1 MRSTGIAGTP
11 IYLLFGIYKSVCA
24 ILALINDTNSIGL
37 IVFINEKFVLEQVH
51 LQVTHNQNAFP
62 VYAKYSSEYHEARD
76 KFAAEHPDL
85 IGQVDSILS
94 LDALRQDEISR
105 EIYWQGARDCL
116 TMIKHFNQNSSVS
129 AQSAAFSPSYR
140 FTTSD
145 RTLEQFLYA
154 HHIRFIKQQKIN
166 GKTHW
171 TYPWSPE
178 VVRLLDE
185 YNNLVP
191 YKGGSVSNESTD

>member
-1 MRSTGIAGTP
+1 MTE
-11 IYLLFGIYKSVCA
+11 
-24 ILALINDTNSIGL
+24 D
-37 IVFINEKFVLEQVH
+37 FITDLMSLMKDCLYSRIEQVH

-62 VYAKYSSEYHEARD
+62 AYAKYSSEYHETRD

-116 TMIKHFNQNSSVS
+116 TMIKHFDQNSSVS

>member
-1 MRSTGIAGTP
+1 MTA
-11 IYLLFGIYKSVCA
+11 
-24 ILALINDTNSIGL
+24 D
-37 IVFINEKFVLEQVH
+37 FITDLMSLMKDCLYSRIEQVH
-51 LQVTHNQNAFP
+51 LQVTRNQSEFP

-116 TMIKHFNQNSSVS
+116 TMVKHFNRDLPAVIPS
-129 AQSAAFSPSYR
+129 ATFSPPYR

-145 RTLEQFLYA
+145 RALEQFLYA
-154 HHIRFIKQQKIN
+154 HHVRFIDQQKID

-171 TYPWSPE
+171 TYPWIPQ

-185 YNNLVP
+185 YNSLTP